1 MLTLT
6 ELFSEKFGKKL
17 IGRTDME
24 DAMERF
30 DKLTREEAW
39 ISIVKVM
46 RAVHAIDE
54 TVAMATNIEG
64 YWEHVS

>member
-1 MLTLT
+1 
-6 ELFSEKFGKKL
+6 
-17 IGRTDME
+17 ME
-24 DAMERF
+24 DAMQKF

-54 TVAMATNIEG
+54 TVAMASIG
-64 YWEHVS
+64 DKH

>member
-1 MLTLT
+1 
-6 ELFSEKFGKKL
+6 
-17 IGRTDME
+17 ME

-30 DKLTREEAW
+30 DKLTHEEAW

-54 TVAMATNIEG
+54 TVAMASIDN
-64 YWEHVS
+64 EH